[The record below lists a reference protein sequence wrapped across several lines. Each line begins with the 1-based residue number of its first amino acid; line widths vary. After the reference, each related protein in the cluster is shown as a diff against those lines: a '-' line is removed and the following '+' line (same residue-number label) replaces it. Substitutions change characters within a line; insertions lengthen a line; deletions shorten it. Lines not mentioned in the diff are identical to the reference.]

1 MIERDPMDS
10 AGKLIHVGD
19 RVTWRGQ
26 IYTIKAFGDRVGHF
40 HTRSITF
47 EETLHVSNAVPDEI
61 GVDLVE
67 PTSSTKCRWCGED
80 CPRWGED
87 VCPLRPRQL
96 PRLPRDIGFEAH
108 VVTIQATHN
117 PGCWAVQFRVT
128 RAEHTRTFWRWYTK
142 RCLNQSGA
150 YVTPDNDPPTAD
162 EVLVSFWDDEF
173 GDLHGFD
180 FETTKEDP

>member
-1 MIERDPMDS
+1 MIEQDPMDS
-10 AGKLIHVGD
+10 AGKLIRVGD

-47 EETLHVSNAVPDEI
+47 EETLHVSNEIPDEI

-67 PTSSTKCRWCGED
+67 TA
-80 CPRWGED
+80 
-87 VCPLRPRQL
+87 RPL
-96 PRLPRDIGFEAH
+96 PRNGFEAR
-108 VVTIQATHN
+108 VVTIKPHPDQATHN

-150 YVTPDNDPPTAD
+150 YVTPNNDPPTAD

-180 FETTKEDP
+180 FETIKEDP